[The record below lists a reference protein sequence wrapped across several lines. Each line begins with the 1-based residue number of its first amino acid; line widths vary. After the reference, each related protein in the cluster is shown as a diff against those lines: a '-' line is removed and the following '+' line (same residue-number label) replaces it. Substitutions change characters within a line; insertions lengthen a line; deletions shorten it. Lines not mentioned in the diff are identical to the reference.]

1 MLPENQVQF
10 RALLFNVIEKV
21 PTLSPS
27 ELLEAVADIELWVDQ
42 LVDVSVTHA
51 YRKLAKI
58 DSKIKNN

>member
-10 RALLFNVIEKV
+10 RALLLNVIEKV

-27 ELLEAVADIELWVDQ
+27 ELLQAVADIEKWVDQ

-51 YRKLAKI
+51 YRKVAKI
-58 DSKIKNN
+58 DVKSKDN